1 MKTSNLILYG
11 FFIVIIGFMIYST
24 ITILGKD
31 NPQANAPQ
39 NLQAVQGQ
47 DQQYRTITT
56 GTTESGDVEIALTP
70 QWREGKL
77 YINMA
82 VNTHSVDLSQFDLR
96 QITTLKYDNKEI
108 KSAKAP
114 SLSGHHSNSMLV
126 FDVAEQPNTFTV
138 VMRNIPVMSERVFQW

>member
-1 MKTSNLILYG
+1 MYG

-24 ITILGKD
+24 ISILGTD
-31 NPQANAPQ
+31 NTQINAPQ
-39 NLQAVQGQ
+39 NLQAAQGQ
-47 DQQYRTITT
+47 SQYRTIAT

-96 QITTLKYDNKEI
+96 QITTLNYNNKQI
-108 KSAKAP
+108 KPTQAP
-114 SLSGHHSNSMLV
+114 SLSGHHSNGMLV
-126 FDVAEQPNTFTV
+126 FDMTEQPQKFTIGISG
-138 VMRNIPVMSERVFQW
+138 IPAMPERVFQW